1 MTTLER
7 PLPLN
12 VVVSALVL
20 CCVGGFA
27 MGVTNAMKIDRG
39 GLEVSKQPLAEVS
52 GVPVKDAAPALAYEP
67 PPVEKPKPKA
77 VEVQTA
83 EQEAPPVIEAPPVAA
98 PATTAAATAA
108 PAATKPV
115 EPPPPKSIEDL
126 Y

>member
-7 PLPLN
+7 PLPLHI
-12 VVVSALVL
+12 VVSALIL

-27 MGVTNAMKIDRG
+27 MGLTNAMKLDRG
-39 GLEVSKQPLAEVS
+39 GPETSKQPLAEVS

-77 VEVQTA
+77 VEVQTV
-83 EQEAPPVIEAPPVAA
+83 EQEAPPAPMIEAPPTTQA
-98 PATTAAATAA
+98 PPPETAPR
-108 PAATKPV
+108 PAD
-115 EPPPPKSIEDL
+115 PPPPKSIEDL

>member
-7 PLPLN
+7 PLPLH

-27 MGVTNAMKIDRG
+27 MGLTNAMKIDRG
-39 GLEVSKQPLAEVS
+39 GVETSKQPLAEVS

-77 VEVQTA
+77 VEVQTV
-83 EQEAPPVIEAPPVAA
+83 EQEAPPVIEAPP
-98 PATTAAATAA
+98 AA
-108 PAATKPV
+108 PAAPPPPTEAAPKPT
-115 EPPPPKSIEDL
+115 EPPPPRSIEDL

>member
-7 PLPLN
+7 PLPLH
-12 VVVSALVL
+12 VVVSALIL

-27 MGVTNAMKIDRG
+27 MGLTNAMKIDRSG
-39 GLEVSKQPLAEVS
+39 PETSKQPLAEIS

-77 VEVQTA
+77 VEVQTV
-83 EQEAPPVIEAPPVAA
+83 EQEAPAPVIEAPPAVATPA
-98 PATTAAATAA
+98 PAETAPK
-108 PAATKPV
+108 PAD
-115 EPPPPKSIEDL
+115 PPPPKSIEDL

>member
-12 VVVSALVL
+12 VVLTALVL

-27 MGVTNAMKIDRG
+27 FGLTNAMKIDRG
-39 GLEVSKQPLAEVS
+39 GAAAPTAPLAEVS

-67 PPVEKPKPKA
+67 PPVEAPKPKA
-77 VEVQTA
+77 VEVETT
-83 EQEAPPVIEAPPVAA
+83 EQDAPAPVIEAPPAA
-98 PATTAAATAA
+98 PTAAQPAATAA
-108 PAATKPV
+108 AKPAD
-115 EPPPPKSIEDL
+115 PPPPKSIEDL

>member
-7 PLPLN
+7 PLPLH
-12 VVVSALVL
+12 VVVSALIL

-27 MGVTNAMKIDRG
+27 MGLTNAMKIDRG
-39 GLEVSKQPLAEVS
+39 GPETSKQPLAEVS

-77 VEVQTA
+77 VEVETA
-83 EQEAPPVIEAPPVAA
+83 EQEAPPAPMIEAPPTTPAPPVEAA
-98 PATTAAATAA
+98 PR
-108 PAATKPV
+108 PAD
-115 EPPPPKSIEDL
+115 PPPPKSIEDL

>member
-7 PLPLN
+7 PLPLH
-12 VVVSALVL
+12 VVVSALIL

-27 MGVTNAMKIDRG
+27 MGLTNAMKIDRG
-39 GLEVSKQPLAEVS
+39 GVDTSSQPLAETS

-77 VEVQTA
+77 VEVETV
-83 EQEAPPVIEAPPVAA
+83 EQEAPIAVPVVEAPPPA
-98 PATTAAATAA
+98 PTPAAA
-108 PAATKPV
+108 PAATKPT
-115 EPPPPKSIEDL
+115 EPPPPRSIEDL